1 MTNLRTA
8 FLATAVGLMTLA
20 APAFAEVIMT
30 PDGHYYKLV
39 PLKAPPPGATA
50 CGFTGPT
57 IWGAG
62 FCPQALTVS
71 EIAVN
76 ATPFRIQQIE
86 LAKLYCCLFT
96 KPPKVRPNK

>member
-39 PLKAPPPGATA
+39 PLKAPPPGAVSSVTMAIPEARRRASRRRPLPTA
-50 CGFTGPT
+50 G
-57 IWGAG
+57 
-62 FCPQALTVS
+62 
-71 EIAVN
+71 
-76 ATPFRIQQIE
+76 
-86 LAKLYCCLFT
+86 
-96 KPPKVRPNK
+96 